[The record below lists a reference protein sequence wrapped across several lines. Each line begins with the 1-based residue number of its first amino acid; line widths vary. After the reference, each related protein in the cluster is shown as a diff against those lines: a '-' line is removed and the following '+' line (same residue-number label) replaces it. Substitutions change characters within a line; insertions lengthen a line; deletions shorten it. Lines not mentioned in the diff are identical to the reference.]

1 VAPRCFVSY
10 RYPMSDNQGPITLI
24 TSISDQRNRWK
35 ALAYAWK
42 NVALQAV
49 DSCSQCGAPAL
60 WQDPAKGKFWCEE
73 HWKAVPR
80 AEADAAQKVSW
91 YVGLIKAMDLEDQL

>member
-1 VAPRCFVSY
+1 MPDDR
-10 RYPMSDNQGPITLI
+10 GPITLI

-49 DSCSQCGAPAL
+49 DACSQCGAPAL
-60 WQDPAKGKFWCEE
+60 WRDEAKQTFWCED
-73 HWKAVPR
+73 HWKTAPR
-80 AEADAAQKVSW
+80 HEADSAEKAPW

>member
-1 VAPRCFVSY
+1 
-10 RYPMSDNQGPITLI
+10 MSDDRGPITLI

-42 NVALQAV
+42 SVALQAV

-60 WQDPAKGKFWCEE
+60 WQDADGSTFWCEE
-73 HWKAVPR
+73 HWKSVPR
-80 AEADAAQKVSW
+80 SEADTAAKTPW

>member
-1 VAPRCFVSY
+1 MARRRFVSY
-10 RYPMSDNQGPITLI
+10 RYPMSDSQGPITLI

-60 WQDPAKGKFWCEE
+60 WQDPAEGKSWCEE
-73 HWKAVPR
+73 HWKAIPR
-80 AEADAAQKVSW
+80 AEADAAQKVPW

>member
-1 VAPRCFVSY
+1 MAHRCFVSY
-10 RYPMSDNQGPITLI
+10 RYPMSNGQGPITLI

-60 WQDPAKGKFWCEE
+60 WQHPAKEEFWCEE
-73 HWKAVPR
+73 HRKAAPR
-80 AEADAAQKVSW
+80 AEADIAQKVPW
-91 YVGLIKAMDLEDQL
+91 YVALLRAMDLEDQL

>member
-1 VAPRCFVSY
+1 
-10 RYPMSDNQGPITLI
+10 MSDDRGPITLI

-42 NVALQAV
+42 SVALQSV

-60 WQDPAKGKFWCEE
+60 WQDGDTFWCEE
-73 HWKAVPR
+73 HWKSAPPN
-80 AEADAAQKVSW
+80 AETTAQKVGW
-91 YVGLIKAMDLEDQL
+91 YIGLIKAMDLEDQL

>member
-1 VAPRCFVSY
+1 
-10 RYPMSDNQGPITLI
+10 MSDDRGPITLI

-42 NVALQAV
+42 SVALQAV

-60 WQDPAKGKFWCEE
+60 WRDGETFWCEE
-73 HWKAVPR
+73 HWKSARPSS
-80 AEADAAQKVSW
+80 EATAQKVDW
-91 YVGLIKAMDLEDQL
+91 YIGLIKAMDLEDQL

>member
-1 VAPRCFVSY
+1 MPDDR
-10 RYPMSDNQGPITLI
+10 GPITLI

-42 NVALQAV
+42 TVALQAV

-60 WQDPAKGKFWCEE
+60 WRDGETFWCEE
-73 HWKAVPR
+73 HWKSARPSSG
-80 AEADAAQKVSW
+80 ATAQKVDW
-91 YVGLIKAMDLEDQL
+91 YIALIKAMDLEDQL

>member
-1 VAPRCFVSY
+1 MAPRCFLSY

-60 WQDPAKGKFWCEE
+60 WRDSAKEKSWCEE

-80 AEADAAQKVSW
+80 AEADAAQKVPW